1 MGGNHRIPK
10 KDLKFGSLLEVFRDA
25 VLQIPDTRDQDR
37 ITYSLSDIYLSA
49 FALFYLQDPSLLEF
63 QRRCH
68 EQTHQS
74 NLSTVFGVDAIP
86 SDTQLRDV
94 IDTHE
99 NESITQVFR
108 QYFHRLQRGKQ
119 LESYR
124 FLGQS
129 YLIVIDGSEY
139 FTSESIHCK
148 KCLMKTSKKDGIT
161 RYHHQIL
168 QGTLVHPD
176 RREVI
181 PLAPEFIRNGDGT
194 GKQDCERL
202 AGKRLVQKIK
212 QDHPHLPITIAG
224 DSLYSNTPF
233 LRELKE
239 CGFSYLL
246 VAKPADHKSLYRDIT
261 GLRTGGLLDTSQQR
275 EKNGRDYVYEW
286 VNGVDLTAGAD
297 SPQVNFCSLTIQRK
311 GKVTYKNGWITDI
324 ELTKNNIE
332 EVVRGGRARWKI
344 ENEGFN
350 TLKNHGYHLEH
361 NFGHGTNNL
370 SETFFLL
377 NLLAFFFHQI
387 FQISDGL
394 YQETRSRFSAR
405 KEFWNCIRSTFRLF
419 IFCSWEELL
428 ERINGPPLPIR
439 AM

>member
-1 MGGNHRIPK
+1 MGGNHRTPK
-10 KDLKFGSLLEVFRDA
+10 KDLKFGSLLKVFRDA
-25 VLQIPDTRDQDR
+25 VLEIPDTRDQER
-37 ITYSLSDIYLSA
+37 ITYSLADIYLSA

-63 QRRCH
+63 QRRCL
-68 EQTHQS
+68 EQANQS

-86 SDTQLRDV
+86 SDTHLRDV
-94 IDTHE
+94 LDRHE
-99 NESITQVFR
+99 NEPIMQVFR

-124 FLGQS
+124 FLGDS

-139 FTSESIHCK
+139 FTSESIHCS
-148 KCLMKTSKKDGIT
+148 KCLTKTSKKDGIT
-161 RYHHQIL
+161 RFHHQIL

-176 RREVI
+176 KKEVI
-181 PLAPEFIRNGDGT
+181 PLAPEFIRNGDGAE
-194 GKQDCERL
+194 KQDCERN
-202 AGKRLVQKIK
+202 AGKRLVHRIK
-212 QDHPHLPITIAG
+212 KDHPHLPVVVAG

-233 LRELKE
+233 LRELQA

-246 VAKPADHKSLYRDIT
+246 VAKPTDHKSLYKDIA
-261 GLRTGGLLDTSQQR
+261 GLRKGGLLDTR
-275 EKNGRDYVYEW
+275 TRKEKNGREYVYEW
-286 VNGVDLTAGAD
+286 VNDVDLTAGAD
-297 SPQVNFCSLTIQRK
+297 SVQVNFCSLTILRN

-324 ELTKNNIE
+324 EITEENIE
-332 EVVRGGRARWKI
+332 EIVSGGRARWKI

-387 FQISDGL
+387 FQMCDGL

-405 KEFWNCIRSTFRLF
+405 REFWNCIRSTFRLF
-419 IFCSWEELL
+419 IFRSWEELL
-428 ERINGPPLPIR
+428 ERINGPPITIIVS
-439 AM
+439 

>member
-1 MGGNHRIPK
+1 MGGNHRNPK

-25 VLQIPDTRDQDR
+25 VLEISDTRHR
-37 ITYSLSDIYLSA
+37 EKITYTLPDIYLSA

-63 QRRCH
+63 QRRCL
-68 EQTHQS
+68 EQANQS

-94 IDTHE
+94 IDRHE
-99 NESITQVFR
+99 NEPITHVYR

-124 FLGQS
+124 FLGDS
-129 YLIVIDGSEY
+129 YLIIIDGSEY
-139 FTSESIHCK
+139 FTSESIHCT
-148 KCLMKTSKKDGIT
+148 KCLTKTGKKDGIT
-161 RYHHQIL
+161 RFHHQIL

-176 RREVI
+176 KKEVI
-181 PLAPEFIRNGDGT
+181 PLAPEFIRNSDGSE
-194 GKQDCERL
+194 KQDCERN
-202 AGKRLVQKIK
+202 AGKRLVHRIK
-212 QDHPHLPITIAG
+212 RDHPHLPVIIAG

-233 LRELKE
+233 LRELQA

-246 VAKPADHKSLYRDIT
+246 VAKPTDHKSLYKDIT
-261 GLRTGGLLDTSQQR
+261 GLRKGGLLDTSTR
-275 EKNGRDYVYEW
+275 TEKNGREYVYEW
-286 VNGVDLTAGAD
+286 VNGIDLTAGAD
-297 SPQVNFCSLTIQRK
+297 SVQVNFCSLRIIRN
-311 GKVTYKNGWITDI
+311 GKVTYQNGWITDR
-324 ELTKNNIE
+324 ELTKENIE
-332 EVVRGGRARWKI
+332 EIVHGGRARWKI

-387 FQISDGL
+387 FQMCDRL

-405 KEFWNCIRSTFRLF
+405 REFWNCIRSTFRLF
-419 IFCSWEELL
+419 IFRSWEELL
-428 ERINGPPLPIR
+428 ERINGPPLPIIVS
-439 AM
+439 